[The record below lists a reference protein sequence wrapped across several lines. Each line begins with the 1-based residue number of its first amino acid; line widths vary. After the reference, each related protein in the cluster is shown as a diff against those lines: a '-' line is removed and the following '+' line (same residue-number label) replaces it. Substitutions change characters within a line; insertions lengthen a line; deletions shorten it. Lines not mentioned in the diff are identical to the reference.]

1 MASEKIRVEINPR
14 HIEDLTIQGFVPE
27 SKLVEDS
34 NEHKYSAVVIYI
46 DPQLRKGAVIGA
58 LEEAIQY
65 VHNDYVWMGFTEDL
79 HRP

>member
-1 MASEKIRVEINPR
+1 MASEKIRVEVNPR
-14 HIEDLTIQGFVPE
+14 HIEGLTIQGFVPE
-27 SKLVEDS
+27 SKLVVDS

-46 DPQLRKGAVIGA
+46 DPQLGKGALIGA

-65 VHNDYVWMGFTEDL
+65 VRNDYVWMGFTEDL

>member
-14 HIEDLTIQGFVPE
+14 HIQDLTIQGFVPE
-27 SKLVEDS
+27 SQLVVDS

-46 DPQLRKGAVIGA
+46 DPQLGKDAVISA
-58 LEEAIQY
+58 LEQAVQY
-65 VHNDYVWMGFTEDL
+65 VRNDYVWMGFTEDL

>member
-14 HIEDLTIQGFVPE
+14 HIEGLTIQGFVPE
-27 SKLVEDS
+27 STLVVDS

-46 DPQLRKGAVIGA
+46 DPQLGKDAVISA
-58 LEEAIQY
+58 LEEAVQY
-65 VHNDYVWMGFTEDL
+65 VRNDYVWIGFTEDL